1 MPSVVK
7 TSVEIPP
14 RALREVDR
22 FIGNPE
28 ILANAGGGC
37 WKDILERKRPWGPNG
52 LLIRPGEDWSP
63 PGTGPINPNMK
74 DTNKGLTVNEC
85 LMEEKTRT

>member
-7 TSVEIPP
+7 TLVEVPP

-22 FIGNPE
+22 LIGNPE

-37 WKDILERKRPWGPNG
+37 LKDTLERKRP
-52 LLIRPGEDWSP
+52 
-63 PGTGPINPNMK
+63 
-74 DTNKGLTVNEC
+74 
-85 LMEEKTRT
+85 